1 MTQLNYPGLL
11 DRDAEIN
18 FALKYRQLIE
28 LIGGT
33 QGEMEKYNGEKTDTI
48 CNGNINAIKEIG
60 LENFFDETVRPFLLP
75 TKGIL
80 EIRLTE
86 NYV

>member
-1 MTQLNYPGLL
+1 MNYPGLL
-11 DRDAEIN
+11 DRDSEIN

-48 CNGNINAIKEIG
+48 CNGNINAIKAIG
-60 LENFFDETVRPFLLP
+60 FEKSKVLELNNLNFSSKTAVVR
-75 TKGIL
+75 KVAI
-80 EIRLTE
+80 
-86 NYV
+86 

>member
-60 LENFFDETVRPFLLP
+60 LENFF
-75 TKGIL
+75 
-80 EIRLTE
+80 
-86 NYV
+86 